1 MDIIT
6 QFEKVYENCRTHMT
20 DTIEDWEKA
29 FNALRGIARRAG
41 DRPEHIRTA
50 LLYYD
55 MLEVQISGK
64 VERRLLWKLVK
75 LNARKLSECISNRA

>member
-1 MDIIT
+1 MNLMT
-6 QFEKVYENCRTHMT
+6 QFEKVYDNCRTHMT
-20 DTIEDWEKA
+20 DTAEDWEKA

-41 DRPEHIRTA
+41 DKPEYIRTA

-64 VERRLLWKLVK
+64 VERRLL
-75 LNARKLSECISNRA
+75 